1 MPLPIVAPII
11 AGLVAAIGRMAATR
25 IGQWVLS
32 ALAFLGLAWTTQ
44 TVAIEPAIS
53 QVASSMGGVS
63 GDLAQ
68 WMGVM
73 RLDSYVSIVLS
84 AFTVG
89 TVKRAILAKRG
100 G

>member
-1 MPLPIVAPII
+1 MPLLAPII
-11 AGLVAAIGRMAATR
+11 AAIVAAIGRLAATR
-25 IGQWVLS
+25 IGMWLLS
-32 ALAFLGLAWTTQ
+32 ALAFMGLAWTTQ

-53 QVASSMGGVS
+53 QVASHMGGVS

-68 WMGVM
+68 WMGVL